1 MRQNH
6 ALNPWGKLPIHELC
20 KSQMGQAL
28 CNCAQHCNATV
39 YTRNTMQLCIITK
52 SASVQLRAAGF
63 SQKYAKLVGSS
74 TIYGF
79 LLAPPTHLL
88 PPAAFEKNAKNPNNP
103 GFGICL
109 ALASLACLFQA
120 ILSQIKRSD
129 GAGRH
134 QDGDRIRSED
144 KSWQAPS

>member
-1 MRQNH
+1 MKARILLPKLMRQNH

-52 SASVQLRAAGF
+52 STSVQLRAAGF

-79 LLAPPTHLL
+79 LLAPRPTSCRRQPLRKMQKIRTILVLGSAWPGLL
-88 PPAAFEKNAKNPNNP
+88 VP
-103 GFGICL
+103 GHPFPD
-109 ALASLACLFQA
+109 QE
-120 ILSQIKRSD
+120 
-129 GAGRH
+129 
-134 QDGDRIRSED
+134 IRWG
-144 KSWQAPS
+144 WQAPRWRSDKIRG

>member
-1 MRQNH
+1 MH
-6 ALNPWGKLPIHELC
+6 
-20 KSQMGQAL
+20 
-28 CNCAQHCNATV
+28 
-39 YTRNTMQLCIITK
+39 LCIISK

-103 GFGICL
+103 RFEP
-109 ALASLACLFQA
+109 SLARVSA
-120 ILSQIKRSD
+120 IVLSQIKRSD
-129 GAGRH
+129 HRLAGTKMEK
-134 QDGDRIRSED
+134 IY
-144 KSWQAPS
+144 